1 MARFNSAKMNLAL
14 DPVFEMKFNQLID
27 LLDTGYIT
35 EQLIDGKVSRV
46 EVSPTK
52 GLHVSY
58 GGNPVMY
65 VDPLTGQ
72 VVIGNYEDKLDGL
85 GDLAYLDTVELAK
98 LGTTIIQGGYIKT
111 DLLHIGSGSSYAAG
125 YDPSKIPYIGAN
137 YFLESGVPVTSN
149 QYLIKTYTPFTPLTE
164 GRQYTITATVTP
176 AAGVTHLAP
185 VTSNGYQGL
194 PNMAVT
200 GTNKQTVSITFNMGY
215 ATGRKPSDNIS
226 NANVGIYRI
235 PNDGSVTGNTTIH
248 QIKVEEGGKATA
260 WVPAA
265 EDSTEKNQL
274 AKNLGYTDY
283 AAMMNQAAAGK
294 TIISGG
300 FINTQLLTADN
311 IITGRMAS
319 ANGKTW
325 FDLDNA
331 QIMQQ
336 STVAGKDVRV
346 EMSTAN
352 PFKLSIYGNSSF
364 QDWVYVTD
372 SSGYSGANRLVTS
385 KYDVNEDG
393 KVDEKDLRIV
403 LDYILKIDIAPGIP
417 WPAGY
422 PDFHRMDVNND
433 GKVNSSDL
441 NEMWHNADVTDRVTT
456 TGGKQLGIDGDGV
469 WYSDDWG
476 DTKKRASTTIYGT
489 GKNGWSNA
497 NGIRGFRSAEG
508 IIYLSISLM
517 AGTIT
522 TNTLVGTIGAN
533 LRPKYPIVVECYDFG
548 YELLNNYKLVVLTNG
563 DIRIR
568 GASTFITGRRYEGAC
583 AYVAS

>member
-1 MARFNSAKMNLAL
+1 MPRFNAAKSWKKL
-14 DPVFEMKFNQLID
+14 DDDLSGKFNYLCD
-27 LLDTGYIT
+27 LLDEGYSSVA
-35 EQLIDGKVSRV
+35 LINNHEIAIDINPKDGIKIVNDGS
-46 EVSPTK
+46 SIFS
-52 GLHVSY
+52 L
-58 GGNPVMY
+58 
-65 VDPLTGQ
+65 DPLTGEI
-72 VVIGNYEDKLDGL
+72 VIGKYDGLISDL
-85 GDLAYLDTVELAK
+85 GDLAYDDLVELAK

-185 VTSNGYQGL
+185 VTSNGYHGL

-283 AAMMNQAAAGK
+283 AAMMTQALAGK

-300 FINTQLLTADN
+300 LINTQLLTANN
-311 IITGRMAS
+311 IITGKMSS

-336 STVAGKDVRV
+336 GTVAGKDVKV
-346 EMSTAN
+346 EMSTSK
-352 PFKLSIYGNSSF
+352 PFSMQMKDALGRWQGY
-364 QDWVYVTD
+364 VYVTD
-372 SSGYSGANRLVTS
+372 ASGYSGPNILVTS
-385 KYDVNEDG
+385 RYDINEDG
-393 KVDEKDLRIV
+393 VVDNEDVRI
-403 LDYILKIDIAPGIP
+403 LDKYMMKEDIAPGIP
-417 WPAGY
+417 WPNGY
-422 PDFHRMDVNND
+422 PPFERMDLNSD
-433 GKVNSSDL
+433 GFVNSIDITMLIRES
-441 NEMWHNADVTDRVTT
+441 NHKPMIANINNV
-456 TGGKQLGIDGDGV
+456 LGIDSNGV

-476 DTKKRASTTIYGT
+476 DTKKRVTNTLYGT
-489 GKNGWSNA
+489 PQTGWSNA

-517 AGTIT
+517 SGTIT

-533 LRPKYPIVVECYDFG
+533 LRPKYPIVVECYDFA
-548 YELLNNYKLVVLTNG
+548 YQLLNNYKLVVLTNG